1 MEARQERPAISSAK
15 RGGIRGLSRFDR
27 PNRVTKEMVTAARIA
42 VRKANEEAK
51 KARLRGN
58 RNRP

>member
-1 MEARQERPAISSAK
+1 METNQGRLATNSPSRGRSV
-15 RGGIRGLSRFDR
+15 GGIKFDR
-27 PNRVTKEMVTAARIA
+27 PARVTKEMVTAARIA

-58 RNRP
+58 RTRT